1 MSHGDRVPAGWECTF
16 DGDEIVE
23 YGYESDNLEVTIQPD
38 ATPDHA
44 RHRTASDQQYR
55 VRLKRTDTGLG
66 GNIDWDLALGEDVS
80 EFDIQRVTSMA
91 TARETA
97 REFMRRFN
105 ENREAVEQR
114 KADDGAVGEFGAV
127 VTTPEADDRSTL
139 PGRGTDESHDDDPTE
154 DTPQPVVHVDPDAVF
169 DERAAA
175 AAVAMDA
182 AAAVQTVA
190 EMGGEAADEAGSA
203 EPTPETP
210 STFDTEAGGEA
221 TDGDGGEPAEADADA
236 TDGERGDDPDGPVVA
251 ALAESVGEALRAVIH
266 YDHGSY
272 DAVHFRDDIEDDETD
287 FERLHGELRF
297 LSPEVLEDEMDDA
310 GAFQHVAVGF
320 EESLVVR
327 FVRGEGEETLVS
339 VDRDHPV
346 EFPAFADTVR
356 AALEQ

>member
-1 MSHGDRVPAGWECTF
+1 MSHGDRAPAGWECTF

-23 YGYESDNLEVTIQPD
+23 YGYESDNLEVTITPD

-44 RHRTASDQQYR
+44 RHRTTNDQQYR

-80 EFDIQRVTSMA
+80 EFDIQRVTSMG

-127 VTTPEADDRSTL
+127 VTTPEGDDRSAL
-139 PGRGTDESHDDDPTE
+139 PDREESEAGDDEPTE
-154 DTPQPVVHVDPDAVF
+154 EPPQPVVHVDPDAVF

-190 EMGGEAADEAGSA
+190 EMGGEAANGKGGSD
-203 EPTPETP
+203 PTPETP
-210 STFDTEAGGEA
+210 STFDTGTADG
-221 TDGDGGEPAEADADA
+221 GDGGQDETADEADGDRADA
-236 TDGERGDDPDGPVVA
+236 APDDAVVA
-251 ALAESVGEALRAVIH
+251 ALTGSVGEALRAVIH

-272 DAVHFRDDIEDDETD
+272 DPVHFRDDIEDDETD

-297 LSPEVLEDEMDDA
+297 LSPEVLEDEMDDS

-327 FVRGEGEETLVS
+327 FVRGEGRETLVS
-339 VDRDHPV
+339 IDQDYPV
-346 EFPAFADTVR
+346 EFPGLADTVR
-356 AALEQ
+356 AALDQ